1 VLCGREEVEV
11 VRHARDEK
19 AIDLAG
25 ITGGDREID
34 LASESPWRALAHEA
48 EPDISANRG
57 PLSQPDDVM

>member
-1 VLCGREEVEV
+1 